1 MNKNLTI
8 RKLCLCAIFLSL
20 FGALS
25 CGVPQPSISP
35 TTSITP
41 SHAYIPAVWTESPN
55 INVSVP
61 KTFDPQSITLDDLIK
76 NNIGPGLAY
85 SRLIKLKTGPSSPSP
100 SIQLEC
106 DLCETW
112 AYETNSGWTF
122 KLKQNIVWQTGE
134 NLTAKD
140 VASNYFPEV
149 ITESLL
155 NQRLNSASL
164 TGIQIHNDY
173 SFTLQSSY
181 YDHDIL
187 SQLSDATNKLIDPL
201 NLENHT
207 NENAIMTR
215 FPGSGP
221 WSFSSITSGSQVTMT
236 KNALYHEIIL
246 PLVNQITINYIEN
259 LSESKI
265 IALIQ
270 SGTADIASNY
280 SLSSNTQ
287 VNNHS
292 DYQVIQSH
300 GYGGPTILLNSSLSP
315 LDKLDFRKFIL
326 KSLDPWL
333 NNKKSGF
340 LNSKIGIGLPL
351 TQPDLQINQTEI
363 RSLYFAD
370 PVSSQ
375 TYLKEAIDSH
385 ILNIGIQDTG
395 DSYSDIMKLTIQD
408 LKNANFNIKIIP
420 LSENSYKK
428 ELTNKQSTYHILMGV
443 IPSTNTLNEYALS
456 LIHQKGSINF
466 INHNDSY
473 LNELI
478 EEQSKE
484 PNQLI
489 RTSKLREIQN
499 NVLDNA
505 YMYNSL
511 NLQTSWFHS
520 NNVRNFFPT
529 DVSNEYF
536 FWSKVWLDN

>member
-1 MNKNLTI
+1 
-8 RKLCLCAIFLSL
+8 
-20 FGALS
+20 
-25 CGVPQPSISP
+25 
-35 TTSITP
+35 
-41 SHAYIPAVWTESPN
+41 
-55 INVSVP
+55 
-61 KTFDPQSITLDDLIK
+61 
-76 NNIGPGLAY
+76 
-85 SRLIKLKTGPSSPSP
+85 
-100 SIQLEC
+100 
-106 DLCETW
+106 
-112 AYETNSGWTF
+112 
-122 KLKQNIVWQTGE
+122 VWQTGE
-134 NLTAKD
+134 SLTAKD
-140 VASNYFPEV
+140 VANNYFPEV
-149 ITESLL
+149 ITGSLL
-155 NQRLNSASL
+155 NQRLNSASI

-187 SQLSDATNKLIDPL
+187 SQLSGATNKLIDPL
-201 NLENHT
+201 NLENHSNDNT
-207 NENAIMTR
+207 IITR

-221 WSFSSITSGSQVTMT
+221 WSFSSITSDSQVTMT
-236 KNALYHEIIL
+236 KNAFYHEKIL

-280 SLSSNTQ
+280 SLSSDML
-287 VNNHS
+287 VNNDS

-385 ILNIGIQDTG
+385 ILNIGVQDTG

-408 LKNANFNIKIIP
+408 LKNANFNINIIP

-443 IPSTNTLNEYALS
+443 IPSTNTLNEYTLS

-520 NNVRNFFPT
+520 NNVKNFFPT

-536 FWSKVWLDN
+536 FWSTVWVDN